1 MERNE
6 LLEKITEIFR
16 DVMVNDDIVLTEE
29 TTSYD
34 IEEWDSVSHIQLI
47 DEVEQKFGIKF
58 TAKEMLAWED
68 VGEFMDAIQS
78 KLK

>member
-16 DVMVNDDIVLTEE
+16 DVMVNNDIVLTEE

-34 IEEWDSVSHIQLI
+34 IEEWDSVSHIHMI
-47 DEVEQKFGIKF
+47 DEVEPKFGIKF